1 MNQVPWWWVQPICH
15 SFFPSTQCLWSEEGR
30 NDWQIGWTHHQGTW
44 FIARTL
50 LSYSQTFISSFCQQI
65 WINHL
70 LLRQEL
76 CRPRITVGTRQTHP
90 APQGLV
96 LLGSVKILNK
106 LHYREDVN
114 CLKPSGVREK
124 IRHLQTDS
132 QGNCVALQFNLN
144 LIQVR

>member
-1 MNQVPWWWVQPICH
+1 MRDGFTILHSSNHRHWV
-15 SFFPSTQCLWSEEGR
+15 LGKNW
-30 NDWQIGWTHHQGTW
+30 WQIGWTHHQGTW
-44 FIARTL
+44 FIAWTL
-50 LSYSQTFISSFCQQI
+50 LSYSQTFISSFCRV

-96 LLGSVKILNK
+96 LLGAVKILNK
-106 LHYREDVN
+106 LRYREDVN
-114 CLKPSGVREK
+114 CLKPSGVGGK

-132 QGNCVALQFNLN
+132 QSNCVALQFNLN